1 MNNVRLTA
9 LGTMLV
15 GIGMILIALSLN
27 SRINALEAAP
37 MTLGQATG
45 TPQIMTVLVGQGC
58 VGAAGPNQIMI
69 GLEEDEFT
77 KCDAIDA
84 HELVIVQ

>member
-1 MNNVRLTA
+1 MKYVT
-9 LGTMLV
+9 LV
-15 GIGMILIALSLN
+15 LAILVVSLFIIAAAQDR
-27 SRINALEAAP
+27 RIEALEAAP

-58 VGAAGPNQIMI
+58 VGAAGPNKIMI
-69 GLEEDEFT
+69 GLDEDEFSH
-77 KCDAIDA
+77 CDAIDV

>member
-1 MNNVRLTA
+1 MKYVTLVLAIFVVGLFVITVA
-9 LGTMLV
+9 LDRRV
-15 GIGMILIALSLN
+15 D
-27 SRINALEAAP
+27 ALEAMP

-58 VGAAGPNQIMI
+58 VGAAGPNKIMI

-77 KCDAIDA
+77 QCDAIDA

>member
-1 MNNVRLTA
+1 MKYVTLVLAIFVVGLFIITVA
-9 LGTMLV
+9 LDR
-15 GIGMILIALSLN
+15 
-27 SRINALEAAP
+27 RIDALEAAP

-58 VGAAGPNQIMI
+58 VGAAGPNKIMI

-77 KCDAIDA
+77 QCDAIDV
-84 HELVIVQ
+84 HELVIVP

>member
-1 MNNVRLTA
+1 MKYVTLVLAILVVGLFIVTVA
-9 LGTMLV
+9 LDR
-15 GIGMILIALSLN
+15 
-27 SRINALEAAP
+27 RIDVLEAAP

-58 VGAAGPNQIMI
+58 VGAAGPNKIMI

-77 KCDAIDA
+77 QCDAIDV